1 MDKNILKMN
10 LIKSKSSISAL
21 FFNGQI
27 AHIINPWIL
36 TVDYENETITVEKR
50 NWYFI
55 GINKNIIAFR
65 FIRNIRV
72 DEHLFGANISI
83 KATGG
88 WVMANYIS
96 KYDADTIK
104 NSLFEYNKNRN
115 NHIIFS

>member
-1 MDKNILKMN
+1 MN
-10 LIKSKSSISAL
+10 LIKAKSSISAL

-96 KYDADTIK
+96 KNDADIIK

>member
-1 MDKNILKMN
+1 MN
-10 LIKSKSSISAL
+10 LIKSKSSAIAL
-21 FFNGQI
+21 FFNGQL
-27 AHIINPWIL
+27 AHIINPWNL
-36 TVDYENETITVEKR
+36 TVDYENEIITVEKR

-72 DEHLFGANISI
+72 DEHLIGANICI

-88 WVMANYIS
+88 WVVANYIS
-96 KYDADTIK
+96 KTDAEKIK
-104 NSLFEYNKNRN
+104 ISLFEYNKNRN

>member
-1 MDKNILKMN
+1 MN
-10 LIKSKSSISAL
+10 FIKSKSSIIAL
-21 FFNGQI
+21 FFNGQL
-27 AHIINPWIL
+27 AHIVNPWVL

-88 WVMANYIS
+88 WVQAKYLS
-96 KYDADTIK
+96 KSDVNTFQNSLLEYNRGKK
-104 NSLFEYNKNRN
+104 NS
-115 NHIIFS
+115 IIFS

>member
-1 MDKNILKMN
+1 MK

-36 TVDYENETITVEKR
+36 IVDYENETITVEKR

-88 WVMANYIS
+88 WVVANYLS
-96 KYDADTIK
+96 KNDADTIK
-104 NSLFEYNKNRN
+104 NSLFEYNKTRN
-115 NHIIFS
+115 NYIIFS

>member
-1 MDKNILKMN
+1 MN

-36 TVDYENETITVEKR
+36 IVDYENETITVEKR

-55 GINKNIIAFR
+55 GVNKNIIAFR

-96 KYDADTIK
+96 KNDADTIK

>member
-1 MDKNILKMN
+1 MN

-96 KYDADTIK
+96 KNDADIIK

>member
-1 MDKNILKMN
+1 MN

-21 FFNGQI
+21 FFNGQL

-88 WVMANYIS
+88 WVIANYIS
-96 KYDADTIK
+96 KNDADTIK
-104 NSLFEYNKNRN
+104 SSLFEYNKNRN
-115 NHIIFS
+115 NNIIFS

>member
-1 MDKNILKMN
+1 MN
-10 LIKSKSSISAL
+10 LIKSKSSIIAL
-21 FFNGQI
+21 FFNGQL
-27 AHIINPWIL
+27 AHIINPWVL
-36 TVDYENETITVEKR
+36 SVDYENETITVEKR

-96 KYDADTIK
+96 KNDADTIK